1 MMSSPCGGNIRDKEE
16 LGVIV
21 ANQSNKISKLEGER
35 MEYQKKI
42 IEAEREKRDFH
53 EKLEQERQAA
63 IQALKK
69 LEKQKRDLERL
80 QQEAAAIARHT
91 WPPISVLALSLL
103 KSDLLRL
110 TTPTFPRWYLRY
122 FLLLQTTVP
131 A

>member
-1 MMSSPCGGNIRDKEE
+1 
-16 LGVIV
+16 VIV

-53 EKLEQERQAA
+53 DKLEQERQAG

-80 QQEAAAIARHT
+80 QQESAAIARDT
-91 WPPISVLALSLL
+91 WQHEALY
-103 KSDLLRL
+103 
-110 TTPTFPRWYLRY
+110 YLRKL
-122 FLLLQTTVP
+122 FP
-131 A
+131 NFSSHF

>member
-1 MMSSPCGGNIRDKEE
+1 MLIKNLCCCHPRDKEE

-53 EKLEQERQAA
+53 DKLEQERQAG

-80 QQEAAAIARHT
+80 QQESAAIARDTWQHT
-91 WPPISVLALSLL
+91 ALYYLL
-103 KSDLLRL
+103 
-110 TTPTFPRWYLRY
+110 
-122 FLLLQTTVP
+122 FLNFSSHF
-131 A
+131 